1 MISKVKTERF
11 YIKLYMSIFIKENL
25 SSLGICKLSCRSADD
40 KDDDIF
46 KPERRFT
53 DVFITFVN

>member
-1 MISKVKTERF
+1 MISKVKTGRF

-25 SSLGICKLSCRSADD
+25 SSLGICKLSCRPADD

-46 KPERRFT
+46 KPERRFP
-53 DVFITFVN
+53 DVFNTFVT